1 MQPELA
7 FSFAVEVEVD
17 PPIIVNRTP
26 EGGKRQLIPIRGGVV
41 SGQLE
46 GQVMPGGV
54 DSQIIRADG
63 LCELSARYAIQTTSG
78 HNVYLENNG
87 IRRVP
92 EPWRGALFGDDMAF
106 FNQIPTEAIYFRATP
121 RFEIYHPTLSW
132 LRENIFICSGERSE
146 KGVSLKF
153 YRVL

>member
-1 MQPELA
+1 MQPELE
-7 FSFAVEVEVD
+7 FSFAVEIEVD
-17 PPIIVNRTP
+17 APIMVNRTP

-41 SGQLE
+41 SGQIE

-63 LCELSARYAIQTTSG
+63 LCELSARYAIRTTSD
-78 HNVYLENNG
+78 HTFYIENNG
-87 IRRVP
+87 IRRLP
-92 EPWRGALFGDDMAF
+92 AQWRDALFGDDMAF
-106 FNQIPTEAIYFRATP
+106 FNQIPAAEIYFRATP
-121 RFEIYHPTLSW
+121 RFEIYHPALNW

-146 KGVSLKF
+146 QGVSLKF